1 MILTRLQSVE
11 QRLRLLDMQGSADM
25 AAGMISDIREG
36 LPDCLYAHWI
46 SDLEQLERRASVA
59 RSERDAMYLASHGAM
74 V

>member
-11 QRLRLLDMQGSADM
+11 QRLRLLDMQGGADM

-36 LPDCLYAHWI
+36 LPDCLYTNWI
-46 SDLEQLERRASVA
+46 NELEQRASVA
-59 RSERDAMYLASHGAM
+59 RSERDAMLLAASGVM